1 MNIVFLDAGSSL
13 MPTEAQRID
22 TKILK
27 DDVHKVRELLPK
39 GVHVYLYMYLYVYIY
54 VSIYY
59 I

>member
-1 MNIVFLDAGSSL
+1 